1 MTMKDVWM
9 YKYYNMALILACCPF
24 KVYVYVAII
33 ELSNLIIMQL
43 LIIITKLQFW
53 DLALSALADGVH
65 AK

>member
-1 MTMKDVWM
+1 M

-43 LIIITKLQFW
+43 LIIITKLQF
-53 DLALSALADGVH
+53 
-65 AK
+65 